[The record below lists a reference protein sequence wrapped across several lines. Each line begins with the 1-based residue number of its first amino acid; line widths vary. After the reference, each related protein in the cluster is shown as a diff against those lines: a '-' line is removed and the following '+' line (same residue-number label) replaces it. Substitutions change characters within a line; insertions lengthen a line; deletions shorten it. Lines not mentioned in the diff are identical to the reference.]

1 MSDFYERISNMSPK
15 RLMLL
20 AMELQEK
27 VEALEQAKA
36 EPIAIVGMACR
47 FPGGANSPEEFWQL
61 LRDGVDAI
69 TDVPAARW
77 DVDAY
82 YDPDPNAPGKI
93 ASRWGGFVDNV
104 DRFEPQIF
112 GISPREAI
120 SMDPQQRLLLEVV
133 WESLERAGYAP
144 DNLSGSS
151 TGVFVGICNSDY
163 RYMITSGNP
172 DDWDVYISTGNAQS
186 VVSGRISYVL
196 GLQGPSVSVD
206 TACSSSLVATH
217 LAVQAL
223 RNGECRMALAGGTNV
238 ILSPETTITLSRAGM
253 MASDGRCKA
262 FDAAADGFVRS
273 EGCGVVVLKRLSDAV
288 ADGDN
293 VLAIIR
299 GSAINQ
305 DGRSNG
311 LTAPNGPSQVAV
323 IRAALENA
331 GLQPEDISYI
341 ETHGTGT
348 SLGDPIEVQALGG
361 ALGKGHSTDNPLL
374 IGSLKA
380 NVGHMEAA
388 AGIGG
393 LIKTVLMLQHGEIPP
408 LLHLHQPNPLIPWE
422 ELPISMT
429 QTLTSWTHERRIAGV
444 SSFGFSG
451 TNGHIILETAPATE
465 PTEAQVERSNHIL
478 ALSARSENAL
488 HELAARFHDALLTNA
503 DVSVADVAFTVNNG
517 RSLFPYRL
525 SVLAENTQALA
536 ARLDAFVSGA
546 EPDGVISGHF
556 QDANPPEVAFL
567 FTGHGSQYVDMGRT
581 LYEMQPVFREAFDQC
596 DALFHNYLDVPL
608 GQIMFT
614 ADDAD
619 GSMLDNMAYAQ
630 PALFALQYALAQL
643 WLSWGVK
650 PALVMGHSL
659 GEYAAAVIAGVFSLA
674 DGVKLVAA
682 RGRLMNSLPEA
693 GEMWAVFTDEATA
706 LEAVKPYPTRVSVA
720 VINGPGS
727 VVISGAKT
735 ELAAVLESLKAQGIK
750 SRKLAVAQASH
761 SPMLDPMLNE
771 FEQIASTI
779 EYHQPE
785 IGLVSCLTG
794 KLVAGDEVGSAAYWR
809 RHIRHAVRFADA
821 ITSVQENGARVFVEI
836 GPNPTLIGM
845 GQRVIGD
852 DAGVWLPSLR
862 EKTSDWE
869 QILQS
874 LGRLYVNGGAVDWRA
889 FDQPYSRHKLMLPTY
904 PFQRERYWI
913 KVSPRRQDAEGA
925 LHPLLGTRLESPS
938 LKEIVF
944 ETHLNAENPAFLSH
958 HRIFGVVI
966 LPSPAYIEMA
976 QAAAQEAFGDQHL
989 YSVENFAIYEALILP
1004 EEGANTVQIIL
1015 SLPESDRAAFQVVS
1029 RGKDDDDWKLHVT
1042 GSIAFVQPELRQFD
1056 QHVGDIQARCEE
1068 EIAGSDYYARVFE
1081 LGLEFG
1087 RSFQGIS
1094 HLWRRD
1100 GEALG
1105 RIELP
1110 EALLRE
1116 ANDYGIHPAFL
1127 DACFHLVG
1135 APLAQNDL
1143 EIAYLLIGIDSFR
1156 LYQQPPAKLWA
1167 YTRLS
1172 SGGATQETFGGD
1184 ILLFDDNG
1192 VLIAEAAGLQLKRAG
1207 REALLQA
1214 TRQQNDDWFYEVQ
1227 WQPKAHPNQQFTPR
1241 TADFIPDLASIASAG
1256 VDNLLRRADEN
1267 ALHLYAELSAEL
1279 DAVCAVYAVR
1289 ALESLGV
1296 AFHAGNRILP
1306 DSLKIIDQHR
1316 RLLGRLLGILSQE
1329 SIIRPAGN
1337 TWEVVQTLPE
1347 LDADEHLK
1355 MLVEQYPAFS
1365 AEINI
1370 LSQCGPHLGEILQGK
1385 RDPLGLLFPNGSMA
1399 LTEPLYQDAP
1409 FARAYNPVVGDL
1421 VGAVIKKLPSDRP
1434 LRVLEIGAGTGA
1446 TTASVLPQLP
1456 SDRTEYVFT
1465 DLSPLFMAKAEEK
1478 FATYSFLRTQLL
1490 DIERDPAGQGFMP
1503 HAFDVI
1509 IAANVL
1515 HATADLRRTLVNV
1528 KRLLAP
1534 GGLLL
1539 LLENTAPERWVDL
1552 TFGLTEGWWKFTDTD
1567 LRPTYPLLTP
1577 DNWLGLLSAEDFA
1590 DAHSIPGVGE
1600 QGVLNG
1606 QTIIAAR
1613 TPLAEV
1619 AVAQSEQPGKWLI
1632 FADNTFGQGAA
1643 LANALSQRGESTLV
1657 VTIGDSYQRIGA
1669 TSWQIDPAS
1678 RPDFIHL
1685 LDEVGMLNNLPLR
1698 GVVYLWGLNL
1708 LTADDLAADDLFEAS
1723 VRNCESV
1730 LFITQSLLLGDKSAL
1745 PALWLV
1751 TGGTSDLDVAQSPLW
1766 GLGRVIALEH
1776 PEVWG
1781 GLIELEAPSSV
1792 QADSLL
1798 TEILHPDGEDQIA
1811 YRGAG
1816 RQVARL
1822 VRTTTTHHPVFLRS
1836 DAAYLITGGLGGL
1849 GLQVA
1854 RWMAE
1859 HGAGHLVLLGR
1870 KGLPPREEWPQID
1883 PESRAAQQTAAVEA
1897 IEELG
1902 AQVTVIAADSAIE
1915 AQMSNLFAQFGNTL
1929 PSLRGVIH
1937 AAADLSNATI
1947 GEMNGDDLRS
1957 QFRPKIAGTWILH
1970 QLTRTLELDF
1980 FILFSST
1987 TALWGSKLLGHYAA
2001 ANTFLD
2007 AFAHYRHGLG
2017 LPALSINWGTWEV
2030 MRVASTAEQQEVAQS
2045 GLSQM
2050 PTEVALNVMGDL
2062 FGSERAQMVVA
2073 AVDWDGLKAVYEA
2086 RRARPLLE
2094 QVTNRKRVKIAQMV
2108 SAPKGESELLVQLKI
2123 AEPEAR
2129 RVILTDFVQ
2138 AEAARVLRV
2147 EQTDSVDI
2155 HQGLFDMGMDSLMS
2169 VELKSRLEAGV
2180 GQSLPSTLTFNYPTV
2195 ADLAGYLEG
2204 NIAALKTAEPVPS
2217 IAEVAAA
2224 MSVAESLPDDIDDF
2238 SEDELADLLAK
2249 KLGRK

>member
-27 VEALEQAKA
+27 VEVLEQSKA

-69 TDVPAARW
+69 TEVPAARW

-93 ASRWGGFVDNV
+93 ASRWGGFIDDV

-133 WESLERAGYAP
+133 WEALERAGYAP
-144 DNLSGSS
+144 DSLSGSP

-163 RYMITSGNP
+163 RSIITAGNP

-217 LAVQAL
+217 LAVQSL
-223 RNGECRMALAGGTNV
+223 RNGECRVALAGGTNA

-293 VLAIIR
+293 VLAVIR
-299 GSAINQ
+299 GSATNQ

-331 GLQPEDISYI
+331 GLQPEDISYV

-361 ALGKGHSTDNPLL
+361 ALGKGHSAENPLL

-380 NVGHMEAA
+380 NVGHMEAS

-408 LLHLHQPNPLIPWE
+408 LLHLHQPNPFIPWE
-422 ELPISMT
+422 ELPISMP
-429 QTLTSWTHERRIAGV
+429 QTLTPWTHERRIAGV

-451 TNGHIILETAPATE
+451 TNAHIILETSPTTE
-465 PTEAQVERSNHIL
+465 IASAEVERSNHIL

-488 HELAARFHDALLTNA
+488 HELAARFHDALTANPDLSA
-503 DVSVADVAFTVNNG
+503 ADVAFTANNG

-525 SVLAENTQALA
+525 AVLAENTQVLA
-536 ARLDAFVSGA
+536 SRLGAFASVTEA
-546 EPDGVISGHF
+546 DGVVVGHV

-567 FTGHGSQYVDMGRT
+567 FTGHGSQYVDMGRA
-581 LYEMQPVFREAFDQC
+581 LYETQPFFREAFDQC
-596 DALFHNYLDVPL
+596 DALFRDYLDVSL
-608 GQIMFT
+608 GQIMFA
-614 ADDAD
+614 ADGAD
-619 GSMLDNMAYAQ
+619 GSLLDNMAYAQ

-727 VVISGAKT
+727 VVLSGGKT
-735 ELAAVLESLKAQGIK
+735 ELATVLENLKGQGIK

-794 KLVAGDEVGSAAYWR
+794 KLVSGDEVCSAGYWR

-821 ITSVQENGARVFVEI
+821 ITSVKENGAKAFVEI

-852 DAGVWLPSLR
+852 EAGVWLPSLR
-862 EKTSDWE
+862 EKTADWE
-869 QILQS
+869 QILHS
-874 LGRLYVNGGAVDWRA
+874 LGLLYVNGGAVDWRG
-889 FDQPYSRHKLMLPTY
+889 FDQPYPRRKVMLPTY
-904 PFQRERYWI
+904 PFQRERYWVS
-913 KVSPRRQDAEGA
+913 VSPRRQDAA
-925 LHPLLGTRLESPS
+925 AIHPLLGVQLESPS

-944 ETHLNAENPAFLSH
+944 ETHLNAETPAFLSH

-976 QAAAQEAFGDQHL
+976 LTAAREAFGDGA

-1004 EEGANTVQIIL
+1004 EEGTRTAQIIFAP
-1015 SLPESDRAAFQVVS
+1015 PEGDRAGFQVVS
-1029 RGKDDDDWKLHVT
+1029 RGKDEDDWKLHVT
-1042 GSIAFVQPELRQFD
+1042 GRIAFVQPESRGFD
-1056 QHVGDIQARCEE
+1056 QTVADIQARCGEE
-1068 EIAGSDYYARVFE
+1068 VSGADYYAQVFE

-1087 RSFQGIS
+1087 TSFQGIT

-1116 ANDYGIHPAFL
+1116 ANNYGIHPAFL
-1127 DACFHLVG
+1127 DSCFHLVG
-1135 APLAQNDL
+1135 APLNQDDL
-1143 EIAYLLIGIDSFR
+1143 EVAYLLIGIDSFR

-1167 YTRLS
+1167 YTRLA

-1214 TRQQNDDWFYEVQ
+1214 TRQQNDDWFYNIY
-1227 WQPKAHPNQQFTPR
+1227 WHPKAHPYPQLTVR
-1241 TADFIPDLASIASAG
+1241 AVDFIPPLAPIAEAG
-1256 VDNLLRRADEN
+1256 VAQLARQADEN
-1267 ALHLYAELSAEL
+1267 NLHLYVELGAEL
-1279 DAVCAVYAVR
+1279 DAVCSVYAVR

-1296 AFHAGNRILP
+1296 RFQTGNRILP
-1306 DSLKIIDQHR
+1306 DSLKVVSQHR
-1316 RLLGRLLGILSQE
+1316 RLLGRLLEILSQE
-1329 SIIRPAGN
+1329 AIIRSAGN

-1347 LDADEHLK
+1347 LDADEHLT
-1355 MLVEQYPAFS
+1355 MLVEQYPAFN
-1365 AEINI
+1365 AEIN
-1370 LSQCGPHLGEILQGK
+1370 LLRQCGPHLGEILQGK

-1409 FARAYNPVVGDL
+1409 FARAYNAVVGDM
-1421 VGAVIKKLPSDRP
+1421 VAAVLEKLPSDRS

-1446 TTASVLPQLP
+1446 TTVSVLPYLP
-1456 SDRTEYVFT
+1456 ADRSEYVFT
-1465 DLSPLFMAKAEEK
+1465 DMSPLFMAKAQEK
-1478 FATYSFLRTQLL
+1478 FAAHPFLRTQLL
-1490 DIERDPAGQGFMP
+1490 DIERNPAEQGFAP
-1503 HAFDVI
+1503 HAFDLI
-1509 IAANVL
+1509 LAANVV
-1515 HATADLRRTLVNV
+1515 HATTDLRQTLAHV
-1528 KRLLAP
+1528 KDLLAP

-1539 LLENTAPERWVDL
+1539 MLENTSPQRWVDL
-1552 TFGLTEGWWKFTDTD
+1552 TFGLTEGWWKFMDAD
-1567 LRPTYPLLTP
+1567 LRPSYPLLTS
-1577 DNWLGLLSAEDFA
+1577 DKWLNLLSAEEFEDVQ
-1590 DAHSIPGVGE
+1590 SIPDVGE
-1600 QGVLNG
+1600 DGVLNG
-1606 QTIIAAR
+1606 QAIIVAR
-1613 TPLAEV
+1613 APLAEAV
-1619 AVAQSEQPGKWLI
+1619 VAQSENPGKWLI
-1632 FADNTFGQGAA
+1632 FADSTFGQGAA
-1643 LANALSQRGESTLV
+1643 LANALTQRGESALV
-1657 VTIGDSYQRIGA
+1657 ITAGNSYQRSGA
-1669 TSWQIDPAS
+1669 TSWQIDPTS

-1685 LDEVGMLNNLPLR
+1685 LDEVAQHNNLPLR
-1698 GVVYLWGLNL
+1698 GIIHLWSLNL
-1708 LTADDLAADDLFEAS
+1708 LTSDEVAADDLLEAS
-1723 VRNCESV
+1723 ARNCENV
-1730 LFITQSLLLGDKSAL
+1730 LLLTQSLLQSSKSAL

-1751 TGGTSDLDVAQSPLW
+1751 TGGTVDLDVAQSPLW

-1776 PEVWG
+1776 PELWG
-1781 GLIELEAPSSV
+1781 GLIKL
-1792 QADSLL
+1792 DSPNSTHTDALL
-1798 TEILHPDGEDQIA
+1798 TEILNPDGEDQIA
-1811 YRGAG
+1811 YDSVG
-1816 RQVARL
+1816 RRVARL
-1822 VRTTTTHHPVFLRS
+1822 VRTNISRQAVPLRS

-1854 RWMAE
+1854 RWLAE
-1859 HGAGHLVLLGR
+1859 RGAGHLVLLGR
-1870 KGLPPREEWPQID
+1870 KGLPPRETWAELDPQD
-1883 PESRAAQQTAAVEA
+1883 RAAQQAAAVEA
-1897 IEELG
+1897 IELLG
-1902 AQVTVIAADSAIE
+1902 AQVTVSAVDSANE
-1915 AQMSNLFAQFGNTL
+1915 AQMTDLLTQFGNTL
-1929 PSLRGVIH
+1929 PPLRGVIH

-1947 GEMNGDDLRS
+1947 SEMDGDALRS
-1957 QFRPKIAGTWILH
+1957 QFRPKVAGTWLLH
-1970 QLTRTLELDF
+1970 QLTHNLELDF
-1980 FILFSST
+1980 FTLFSST

-2007 AFAHYRHGLG
+2007 AFAHYRRSLG

-2030 MRVASTAEQQEVAQS
+2030 MRVASSAEQQEVSQS

-2050 PTEVALNVMGDL
+2050 PTESALNIMGDL
-2062 FGSERAQMVVA
+2062 LGANLAQIVVA

-2086 RRARPLLE
+2086 RRVRPLLE
-2094 QVTNRKRVKIAQMV
+2094 QVANRKRTKVVQMAA
-2108 SAPKGESELLVQLKI
+2108 APKGESELLSRLKV
-2123 AEPEAR
+2123 AAPEVR
-2129 RVILTDFVQ
+2129 RTILTDFVR

-2147 EQTDSVDI
+2147 EQAESVDI
-2155 HQGLFDMGMDSLMS
+2155 YQGLFDMGMDSLMS

-2204 NIAALKTAEPVPS
+2204 NITALKTVEA
-2217 IAEVAAA
+2217 VASAPEAA
-2224 MSVAESLPDDIDDF
+2224 VHASSAESLPDDIDDF

-2249 KLGRK
+2249 RLGQK